1 MINTIASSL
10 LTKELL
16 QAEIPFGLLI
26 TMSVLFA
33 VSLFF
38 TLKLV
43 LRSNSKWTQSYIESI
58 ISEMDRNN
66 KSVVDSLKESNDL
79 ILKEFEKNNVRM
91 FGAIERI
98 AGITG
103 TKLVEDDTAVDLIK
117 YIIELHIIKK
127 VNIVREIL
135 NESRT
140 LGLNETLFMEK
151 VACRFDNVTLETK
164 NFLSRFNTRKGRLST
179 IMDDSVD
186 CDTIASRTVA
196 VMISNNSIDEKCE
209 CVAILMNKCL
219 NTMLKVFSAE

>member
-43 LRSNSKWTQSYIESI
+43 LKSNSKWTQSYIESI

-66 KSVVDSLKESNDL
+66 KSVVDSLKESNGL

-103 TKLVEDDTAVDLIK
+103 TKLVEDDTAVDLIR

-127 VNIVREIL
+127 VDIVREIL

-140 LGLNETLFMEK
+140 LGINETLFMEK
-151 VACRFDNVTLETK
+151 VACRFDSVVLETK
-164 NFLSRFNTRKGRLST
+164 NFLSRFNTGKGRLST
-179 IMDDSVD
+179 IMDNSIDY
-186 CDTIASRTVA
+186 DTVASRTVA
-196 VMISNNSIDEKCE
+196 VMISDNSIDEKCK
-209 CVAILMNKCL
+209 CVATLMNEYL
-219 NTMLKVFSAE
+219 NAMLKVFSTK